1 MLALLEFV
9 VWLLI
14 LPYVLFGLLLAKIA
28 AVVSEMFEPH
38 LLRGSC

>member
-14 LPYVLFGLLLAKIA
+14 LPYVLFGLLLTKIA